1 MSTRRWVAVGTAAV
15 VAVLAVVFA
24 VVRWEDANKIA
35 SAVSALAGL
44 AAVGVGV
51 WAGLPAVS
59 SGRRVR
65 VSRTGRA
72 TARGGGRANTGMTGP
87 ASALPEDVRVERTGD
102 ADASGG
108 GDANTGIQLN

>member
-1 MSTRRWVAVGTAAV
+1 MSARRWVVVGTAAV
-15 VAVLAVVFA
+15 VAVLAMVFA

-44 AAVGVGV
+44 ASVGVGV
-51 WAGLPAVS
+51 WAGLPVVS
-59 SGRRVR
+59 SGGRVR

-72 TARGGGRANTGMTGP
+72 TARGGGRANTGVAGR
-87 ASALPEDVRVERTGD
+87 AGALPEDVRVEQTGD